1 VVSHQMKQITITV
14 TENDDGK
21 YVVDITAGN
30 NVLTESQNT
39 MAGVRAEIDNFLESL
54 KRPADPLQTKLP
66 LKGEQK

>member
-21 YVVDITAGN
+21 HVVDMTVGN
-30 NVLTESQNT
+30 NVLTESHNT

-54 KRPADPLQTKLP
+54 ERPADPSQTKLP